1 MFGTIFREHN
11 KILKNMTFNTN
22 KLVIQELKEEEELTD
37 DEIVLILKKRNTEKR
52 LYDGI
57 HEFIFNAGK
66 NPTI

>member
-1 MFGTIFREHN
+1 
-11 KILKNMTFNTN
+11 MTFNTN